1 MEKSKLQSFINRY
14 YLAGNCEAVTVKAN
28 GQSVNCELI
37 DVDQTVVGKVK
48 WKTDPFM
55 SGELGINH
63 TGALT
68 KMLSAVG
75 EKIDIEVNDA
85 QGKNYAMKIK
95 EGSTTM
101 TFMLAD
107 TSVIPAVPTINAEPE
122 YEVVIDINDEFVNK
136 GIGKINKFL
145 DKSIE
150 KGKMTADD
158 KKKIISH
165 IKGTTKLEDLKDVD
179 LVIEAIFENIKV
191 KKELFS
197 DLDKIC
203 KKETIL
209 ASNTST
215 IPITDL
221 ASVTSR
227 PESFIGMHF
236 MNPVPIMKL
245 VEVIRGL
252 RTDDKTTK
260 LIKELSEKMGKI
272 PVEVNDGPGFVSN
285 RVLIPMINEAVFCL
299 MDGTGT
305 AEAIDNVM
313 KLGMNHPMGPL
324 ALADLIGLDVCLD
337 IMNVLY
343 EGFNDS
349 KYRPCPLLKKMVQA
363 GNLGRKTGKGFYDYT
378 K

>member
-1 MEKSKLQSFINRY
+1 M
-14 YLAGNCEAVTVKAN
+14 TVKKIGVIGA
-28 GQSVNCELI
+28 GQMGHGIALVAAKAGF
-37 DVDQTVVGKVK
+37 DVILRDIKDEYVK
-48 WKTDPFM
+48 
-55 SGELGINH
+55 
-63 TGALT
+63 
-68 KMLSAVG
+68 
-75 EKIDIEVNDA
+75 
-85 QGKNYAMKIK
+85 
-95 EGSTTM
+95 
-101 TFMLAD
+101 
-107 TSVIPAVPTINAEPE
+107 
-122 YEVVIDINDEFVNK
+122 K
-136 GIGKINKFL
+136 GISKIERFL

-150 KGKMTADD
+150 KGKMNHDE
-158 KKKIISH
+158 KKKILSH
-165 IKGTTKLEDLKDVD
+165 LKGTTKLEDLKDAD
-179 LVIEAIFENIKV
+179 MVIEAIFENITV
-191 KKELFS
+191 KKELFKE
-197 DLDKIC
+197 LDKIC
-203 KKETIL
+203 KKGTYF

-227 PESFIGMHF
+227 PERFIGMHF
-236 MNPVPIMKL
+236 MNPVPLMKL

-252 RTDDKTTK
+252 KTNDETTK

-299 MDGTGT
+299 QDGTGN
-305 AEAIDNVM
+305 AESIDNVM

-349 KYRPCPLLKKMVQA
+349 KYRPCPLLKKMVQ
-363 GNLGRKTGKGFYDYT
+363 GGYLGRKTGKGFYSYN

>member
-1 MEKSKLQSFINRY
+1 VKIMAVKKIGVIG
-14 YLAGNCEAVTVKAN
+14 AGQMGHGIALIAAKA
-28 GQSVNCELI
+28 GF
-37 DVDQTVVGKVK
+37 DVI
-48 WKTDPFM
+48 
-55 SGELGINH
+55 LR
-63 TGALT
+63 
-68 KMLSAVG
+68 
-75 EKIDIEVNDA
+75 DI
-85 QGKNYAMKIK
+85 K
-95 EGSTTM
+95 
-101 TFMLAD
+101 
-107 TSVIPAVPTINAEPE
+107 
-122 YEVVIDINDEFVNK
+122 DEFVEN
-136 GIGKINKFL
+136 GMSKIQRFL
-145 DKSIE
+145 TKSVE
-150 KGKMTADD
+150 KGKMTEEER
-158 KKKIISH
+158 KKIISH
-165 IKGTTKLEDLKDVD
+165 IKGTTKLEDLKDSD

-191 KKELFS
+191 KKELFK

-221 ASVTSR
+221 ASVTGR
-227 PESFIGMHF
+227 PEHFIGMHF

-252 RTDDKTTK
+252 RTDDQTTK

-363 GNLGRKTGKGFYDYT
+363 GNLGRKTGKGFYDYS